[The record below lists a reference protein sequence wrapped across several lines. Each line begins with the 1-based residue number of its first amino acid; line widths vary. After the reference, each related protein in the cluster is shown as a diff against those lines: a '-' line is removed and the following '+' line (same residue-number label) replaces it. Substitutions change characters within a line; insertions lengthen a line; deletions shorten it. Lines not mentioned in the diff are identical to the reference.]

1 MGEQK
6 ITRQDQPIRGGPTS
20 VAQSILN
27 AGGSS
32 IRSGRESASCGVLD
46 SENNFKDYGRP
57 R

>member
-6 ITRQDQPIRGGPTS
+6 IAGQDQPIRGGPTS

-32 IRSGRESASCGVLD
+32 IRSGRESASSGVLD
-46 SENNFKDYGRP
+46 SENNFKD
-57 R
+57 